1 MTYVTVPNH
10 SVLPE
15 VRRHAQCDR
24 SLRLRSQEVSKEL
37 AMTNVIVR
45 TIDNR
50 TRTPAEVKR
59 LLHEIAFVLR
69 SSRGI
74 KLEILAGPRQ
84 TARPAESVAHAASST
99 ACAA

>member
-1 MTYVTVPNH
+1 MIAIGPLHVGMAIAIGLAVPETGKN
-10 SVLPE
+10 
-15 VRRHAQCDR
+15 A
-24 SLRLRSQEVSKEL
+24 KESDM
-37 AMTNVIVR
+37 AKVIVR

-50 TRTPAEVKR
+50 ARTPVEVKR

-74 KLEILAGPRQ
+74 RMEILAGPRQ
-84 TARPAESVAHAASST
+84 RERIPEVTADAASPL

>member
-1 MTYVTVPNH
+1 
-10 SVLPE
+10 
-15 VRRHAQCDR
+15 
-24 SLRLRSQEVSKEL
+24 
-37 AMTNVIVR
+37 MTNVIVR

-84 TARPAESVAHAASST
+84 KVRPMTSANDGTPMT

>member
-1 MTYVTVPNH
+1 
-10 SVLPE
+10 
-15 VRRHAQCDR
+15 
-24 SLRLRSQEVSKEL
+24 
-37 AMTNVIVR
+37 MTNVIVR

-84 TARPAESVAHAASST
+84 KARPLVSANDGIPMT

>member
-1 MTYVTVPNH
+1 
-10 SVLPE
+10 
-15 VRRHAQCDR
+15 
-24 SLRLRSQEVSKEL
+24 
-37 AMTNVIVR
+37 MTNVIVR

-74 KLEILAGPRQ
+74 KLEILAGPRPK
-84 TARPAESVAHAASST
+84 ARPMPFANEGTPVT

>member
-1 MTYVTVPNH
+1 
-10 SVLPE
+10 
-15 VRRHAQCDR
+15 
-24 SLRLRSQEVSKEL
+24 
-37 AMTNVIVR
+37 MTNVIVR

-84 TARPAESVAHAASST
+84 TVRPGASANEASPMT
-99 ACAA
+99 VCAA

>member
-1 MTYVTVPNH
+1 
-10 SVLPE
+10 
-15 VRRHAQCDR
+15 
-24 SLRLRSQEVSKEL
+24 
-37 AMTNVIVR
+37 MTNVIVR

-50 TRTPAEVKR
+50 PRTPAEVKR

-74 KLEILAGPRQ
+74 KMEILAGPRQ
-84 TARPAESVAHAASST
+84 KARPLASAIDGVPMT

>member
-1 MTYVTVPNH
+1 
-10 SVLPE
+10 
-15 VRRHAQCDR
+15 
-24 SLRLRSQEVSKEL
+24 
-37 AMTNVIVR
+37 MTNVIIR
-45 TIDNR
+45 SIDNR

-84 TARPAESVAHAASST
+84 KARPAVSANEATPMT

>member
-1 MTYVTVPNH
+1 
-10 SVLPE
+10 
-15 VRRHAQCDR
+15 
-24 SLRLRSQEVSKEL
+24 
-37 AMTNVIVR
+37 MTNVIVR

-50 TRTPAEVKR
+50 ARTPAEVKR

-84 TARPAESVAHAASST
+84 KARPVASVDDGIPMT

>member
-1 MTYVTVPNH
+1 
-10 SVLPE
+10 
-15 VRRHAQCDR
+15 
-24 SLRLRSQEVSKEL
+24 
-37 AMTNVIVR
+37 MTNVIVR

-84 TARPAESVAHAASST
+84 MARSAASAADGNSTT

>member
-1 MTYVTVPNH
+1 
-10 SVLPE
+10 
-15 VRRHAQCDR
+15 
-24 SLRLRSQEVSKEL
+24 
-37 AMTNVIVR
+37 MTNVIVR

-59 LLHEIAFVLR
+59 LLHEIALVLQ

-84 TARPAESVAHAASST
+84 TVRPLTSTADGTATT

>member
-1 MTYVTVPNH
+1 
-10 SVLPE
+10 
-15 VRRHAQCDR
+15 
-24 SLRLRSQEVSKEL
+24 
-37 AMTNVIVR
+37 MTNVIVR

-50 TRTPAEVKR
+50 TRTAAEVKR

-84 TARPAESVAHAASST
+84 KVRPLASTNERIPMTS
-99 ACAA
+99 CAA

>member
-1 MTYVTVPNH
+1 
-10 SVLPE
+10 
-15 VRRHAQCDR
+15 
-24 SLRLRSQEVSKEL
+24 
-37 AMTNVIVR
+37 MTNVIVR

-59 LLHEIAFVLR
+59 LLYEIAFVLR

-84 TARPAESVAHAASST
+84 TVRPAVPATDGTSVT

>member
-1 MTYVTVPNH
+1 M
-10 SVLPE
+10 
-15 VRRHAQCDR
+15 D
-24 SLRLRSQEVSKEL
+24 K
-37 AMTNVIVR
+37 VIVR

-74 KLEILAGPRQ
+74 RMEILTGPRQ
-84 TARPAESVAHAASST
+84 RERPADAGVADSPLV
-99 ACAA
+99 CAV